1 VVKNTGIDFGP
12 SLSLIGNKLSKQG
25 LLNAVINPSE
35 GIGFGY
41 ETQEITMKNGDVIQ
55 AIVTSKTEIDLMV
68 KYPGS
73 ANVNIL
79 KLKDVSKIEQ
89 KAESLMP
96 KFALNESELRNIVA
110 YMETL
115 K

>member
-1 VVKNTGIDFGP
+1 M
-12 SLSLIGNKLSKQG
+12 SQIGNKLSKQG
-25 LLNAVINPSE
+25 LLNAVLNPSE

-41 ETQEITMKNGDVIQ
+41 ETQEITMKNGEKLQ
-55 AIVTSKTEIDLMV
+55 AIVTSKTEIDLMI

-73 ANVNIL
+73 ANISIL

-89 KAESLMP
+89 KNESLMP
-96 KFALNESELRNIVA
+96 KFALNEQELKNLVS

>member
-1 VVKNTGIDFGP
+1 
-12 SLSLIGNKLSKQG
+12 
-25 LLNAVINPSE
+25 
-35 GIGFGY
+35 
-41 ETQEITMKNGDVIQ
+41 
-55 AIVTSKTEIDLMV
+55 MV

-73 ANVNIL
+73 ANLNIL

-89 KAESLMP
+89 KAVSLMP